1 MAYFILYS
9 RAWCHLCDDMLQALQ
24 ALVGDAYRIDVI
36 DVDADPALVEL
47 YDELVPVLQAC
58 LPGQAP
64 QTLCHYHLDA
74 AAVQQFLHL
83 CAAQGVGRKG
93 D

>member
-1 MAYFILYS
+1 MAYFIIYS
-9 RAWCHLCDDMLQALQ
+9 RTSCHLCDDMLQALK
-24 ALVGDAYRIDVI
+24 AMVGKRYRIDVV
-36 DVDADPALVEL
+36 DVDADPALVAL

-64 QTLCHYHLDA
+64 QTLCHYHLAA
-74 AAVQQFLHL
+74 AAVQQFLDL
-83 CAAQGVGRKG
+83 CAAHGIGRKG